1 MAGAGCGSQEHSH
14 GVWLKIDFET
24 LYGDGCEWSLKS
36 AKMLRVCACVS
47 ACVRACKVI
56 WHSYVNLRYAKSWA
70 VSAAGTP
77 GHYRMK
83 HSKSYKVNNDIWN
96 PRSREDGGTVENL
109 ATAYVCCC
117 VWMLCLCM
125 QPVWISCGNFV
136 LWPGTV
142 ASKLLDSRRGIG
154 IYSGSRLRMLC
165 MQRFVLC
172 QMKISIV

>member
-1 MAGAGCGSQEHSH
+1 MKSE
-14 GVWLKIDFET
+14 V
-24 LYGDGCEWSLKS
+24 CEDAKS
-36 AKMLRVCACVS
+36 V
-47 ACVRACKVI
+47 CVRACKVI

-70 VSAAGTP
+70 VTAAGTP

-96 PRSREDGGTVENL
+96 PRSREDGGAVENL